1 MSDKKAMSLWLTQVE
16 YQWIKKAAKE
26 KGVSMTAYLRSL
38 IRKKM
43 DDESRRPEQY

>member
-1 MSDKKAMSLWLTQVE
+1 MSDKKAISLWLTQVE
-16 YQWIKKAAKE
+16 YQWVKKEATE
-26 KGVSMTAYLRSL
+26 KGISMTAYLRSI